1 MLYRTALWIGFVLPT
16 KQLLLMPLV
25 AIQYRP
31 GDLQLLDQRRLPLEE
46 SWLQIDGVSAAWTAI
61 KDMAVRGA
69 PAIAIAA
76 ALSLAVDLS
85 QHRTWESG
93 AAAVQ
98 HIREKLDYLV
108 TRWFQKT
115 QART

>member
-1 MLYRTALWIGFVLPT
+1 MHVLT
-16 KQLLLMPLV
+16 FSQIMPLV

-46 SWLQIDGVSAAWTAI
+46 SWLQIDGVPAAWTAI

-85 QHRTWESG
+85 QHQTWESG
-93 AAAVQ
+93 DAAVQ
-98 HIREKLDYLV
+98 HVRNQLDYLV
-108 TRWFQKT
+108 TRWPLLT
-115 QART
+115 S

>member
-1 MLYRTALWIGFVLPT
+1 MLTFSQI
-16 KQLLLMPLV
+16 MPLV

-46 SWLQIDGVSAAWTAI
+46 SWLQIDGVPAAWTAI

-85 QHRTWESG
+85 QHQTWESG
-93 AAAVQ
+93 DAAVQ
-98 HIREKLDYLV
+98 HVRNQLDYLV
-108 TRWFQKT
+108 TRWPLLT
-115 QART
+115 S

>member
-1 MLYRTALWIGFVLPT
+1 MLPT

-85 QHRTWESG
+85 QHRSWESG